1 MFKKAQRKQAKL
13 RLLLAG
19 PAGSGKTMSALL
31 LAKGLGGRIAV
42 IDTERGSASLYSD
55 VVDFD
60 TLEFNPPYSPERF
73 IQALAG
79 AAKGGYDVVIMDS
92 TTPEWGGSGGC
103 LEINEAIAQAKYRG
117 NTWSAWNETTP
128 RHRAFIDAINQA
140 PLHVIATC
148 RTKTETVQGD
158 DKKIK
163 KLGMKYEQREGFE
176 YEFSVALDLE
186 HSGHYAVATKDRTR
200 LFVGDPFVISP
211 DTGIKLAAWLNSG
224 AELAPEPA
232 VVPPVSLVV
241 SPEGE
246 AVPDVAIAEA
256 FVSRMVE
263 FASEDRAMDVLD
275 LWEVTKAD
283 HATAAYGWRLLKNE
297 QPKAFKYV
305 SGVLNP
311 KKEAAA

>member
-55 VVDFD
+55 VVEFD
-60 TLEFNPPYSPERF
+60 TLEFNPPYSPERY
-73 IQALAG
+73 IAALEG
-79 AAKGGYDVVIMDS
+79 AAKGGYAVVIIDS

-128 RHRAFIDAINQA
+128 RHRSFIDAINQS

-186 HSGHYAVATKDRTR
+186 HAGHYAVATKDRTR
-200 LFVGDPFVISP
+200 LFVGDPFVVSP
-211 DTGIKLAAWLNSG
+211 ETGEKLAAWLNSG
-224 AELAPEPA
+224 AELAPEAPR
-232 VVPPVSLVV
+232 PVAAFQTA
-241 SPEGE
+241 PEGE
-246 AVPDVAIAEA
+246 AVPDVAVAEA
-256 FVSRMVE
+256 FVSRMVG
-263 FASEDRAMDVLD
+263 FAQNDQAPDVVD
-275 LWEVTKAD
+275 LWNATKGD
-283 HATAAYGWRLLKNE
+283 HATAAYAWRLLKSE
-297 QPKAFKYV
+297 KPKEFKYV
-305 SGVLNP
+305 E
-311 KKEAAA
+311 KAIKEAREAA

>member
-1 MFKKAQRKQAKL
+1 MFKRAQRKQAKL

-60 TLEFNPPYSPERF
+60 TLEFNPPYSPERY
-73 IQALAG
+73 IQALEG
-79 AAKGGYDVVIMDS
+79 AAKAGYDVCIIDS
-92 TTPEWGGSGGC
+92 ATPEWGGSGGC
-103 LEINEAIAQAKYRG
+103 LEINESIAQAKYRG

-128 RHRAFIDAINQA
+128 RHRAFIDAINQS

-163 KLGMKYEQREGFE
+163 KLGMKYEQRDGFE

-200 LFVGDPFVISP
+200 LFVGDPFVVTP
-211 DTGIKLAAWLNSG
+211 ETGKKLSAWLQSG
-224 AELAPEPA
+224 AELSPEAGKAPPA
-232 VVPPVSLVV
+232 GLIV

-246 AVPDVAIAEA
+246 DVPDVAVAEA

-263 FASEDRAMDVLD
+263 FAAEDRAPEVID
-275 LWEVTKAD
+275 LWSVTKGD
-283 HATAAYGWRLLKNE
+283 HATAAYAWRLLKTE
-297 QPKAFKYV
+297 QPKVFKYV
-305 SGVLNP
+305 SGVLTP
-311 KKEAAA
+311 KKEVA